1 MTKELYKKLM
11 NRPEPIRNILRKI
24 AEEELVEGKTELI
37 DVETVSYKDKIYK
50 LTVINEELG
59 MVCATIQLLPQE
71 VFGDDGYIWRLLDLE
86 WEGER

>member
-1 MTKELYKKLM
+1 MTKELYKKLI

-24 AEEELVEGKTELI
+24 AEEELLEGKTELI
-37 DVETVSYKDKIYK
+37 DVKTISYKDRIYK

-59 MVCATIQLLPQE
+59 MLWATVQLKGI
-71 VFGDDGYIWRLLDLE
+71 FDDEGYVWKLLDLE

>member
-11 NRPEPIRNILRKI
+11 NRPEPIRNILCKI

-59 MVCATIQLLPQE
+59 MVWATVQLKGI
-71 VFGDDGYIWRLLDLE
+71 FDDEGYVWKLLDLE